1 MLQID
6 SQDSTIQV
14 VIFNLGNERYG
25 VETTQVKEIIKVDE
39 ITKIPNAP
47 DFVEGVIN
55 LRGQIT
61 TIINLRKR
69 FGLPPKEID
78 NDTRIIVFEQNG
90 SIMGIMVDTVNEV
103 KYLSKD
109 DIEELPTVITSKS
122 GSRLLKGIGKLPD
135 SLVILIDLNEILSGE
150 MLPIIPSSTE
160 ECFVSKRKSQRRKYK
175 NK

>member
-1 MLQID
+1 MQTLKGD
-6 SQDSTIQV
+6 
-14 VIFNLGNERYG
+14 
-25 VETTQVKEIIKVDE
+25 ETTQVIVFTLGDEKYGVDISQVREIIRPTK

-78 NDTRIIVFEQNG
+78 NDTRIIVVEYNDAVIG
-90 SIMGIMVDTVNEV
+90 MMVDTVNEV

-109 DIEELPTVITSKS
+109 DIEPLPNIVTSRSEAKF
-122 GSRLLKGIGKLPD
+122 LKGVGKLTD
-135 SLVILIDLNEILSGE
+135 GLLILIDLNKVLSQ
-150 MLPIIPSSTE
+150 E
-160 ECFVSKRKSQRRKYK
+160 EVEKIKA
-175 NK
+175 